1 MKKVASINKM
11 RNMVAWADYQ
21 HEGFNQLFKS
31 ISQLEKAYDFCQK
44 NGYEFLDF
52 EYMEGLEAEDEE
64 KCIDFLKAIK
74 II

>member
-52 EYMEGLEAEDEE
+52 EYMEGMEAEDEE
-64 KCIDFLKAIK
+64 ICIDFLKAIK